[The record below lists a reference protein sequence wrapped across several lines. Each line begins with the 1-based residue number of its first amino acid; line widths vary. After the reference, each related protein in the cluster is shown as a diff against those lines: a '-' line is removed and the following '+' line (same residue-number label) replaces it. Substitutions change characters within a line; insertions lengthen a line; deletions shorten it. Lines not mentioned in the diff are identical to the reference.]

1 MKRILIITSSAITIA
16 LTGCLKDKP
25 NVDFSSTQSTYIAQI
40 TTSSNNPTP
49 NAPSGGLAYF
59 AGANLSLPATQVTP
73 DTIWFTVDIA
83 SDYAPT
89 KDIPITLTVDQ
100 TALSTYDA
108 NPSHSVSYQLF
119 PDSTFTM
126 PTMTGTVKAGQ
137 MNRLD
142 TFYVIFYPWKVDP
155 ATSYMLPLTITQAP
169 GCTISANLGTIYF
182 HVVGNPLAG
191 PYNDSSA
198 NRYNY
203 AANAGMPAYSYPGP
217 EPTPVSILGLAPY
230 FPKFASPNSPTE
242 ILVPYANNLGNYIID
257 FDGSYN
263 LTVTTDVTGITGF
276 TVFYANYNPAT
287 KTLHL
292 VTGYI
297 NGTPAARIVDETMVH
312 Q

>member
-1 MKRILIITSSAITIA
+1 MKRILIITSTAVTIA

-25 NVDFSSTQSTYIAQI
+25 NVDFSSTQSTYIAEI

-59 AGANLSLPATQVTP
+59 AGANLSLPSSQVTP
-73 DTIWFTVDIA
+73 DTIWFTVNIA

-100 TALSTYDA
+100 TALNNYIS
-108 NPSHSVSYQLF
+108 NPSNVQYSLF
-119 PDSTFTM
+119 PDSTFTV
-126 PTMTGTVKAGQ
+126 PTLTGTVKAGEN
-137 MNRLD
+137 NRLD

-155 ATSYMLPLTITQAP
+155 ASSYMLPLTITQAP

-191 PYNDSSA
+191 PYNDSLA

-203 AANAGMPAYSYPGP
+203 VGSPAPAYSYPGP
-217 EPTPVSILGLAPY
+217 EPAPASTLSLAAY
-230 FPKFASPNSPTE
+230 YPKFASPNSPTE
-242 ILVPYANNLGNYIID
+242 VLIPYANNLGNYIID
-257 FDGSYN
+257 FDASYN
-263 LTVTTDVTGITGF
+263 LTVSTDVSGITAF
-276 TVFYANYNPAT
+276 TVIYANYNPAT

-292 VTGYI
+292 ITSYV
-297 NGTPAARIVDETMVH
+297 NGAGNARITDETMVH

>member
-1 MKRILIITSSAITIA
+1 MKRILIIISTAIATV

-25 NVDFSSTQSTYIAQI
+25 NVDFTSTQGTYIAEI
-40 TTSSNNPTP
+40 TTSSNNPTQ
-49 NAPSGGLAYF
+49 NASSAGLAF
-59 AGANLSLPATQVTP
+59 FSGANLSLPSSQVTP
-73 DTIWFTVDIA
+73 DTIWFTVNIA
-83 SDYAPT
+83 SDYPPT

-100 TALSTYDA
+100 TALTTYNS
-108 NPSHSVSYQLF
+108 NPNNVQYQLF
-119 PDSTFTM
+119 PDSTVTV
-126 PTMTGTVKAGQ
+126 PTLTGTVKSGN

-155 ATSYMLPLTITQAP
+155 ASSYMLPLTITQAP
-169 GCTISANLGTIYF
+169 GCTISGNLATIYF

-203 AANAGMPAYSYPGP
+203 ATNAGMPAYSYPGP
-217 EPTPVSILGLAPY
+217 EPTPVSTLGLAPY
-230 FPKFASPNSPTE
+230 YPKFASPNNPTE
-242 ILVPYANNLGNYIID
+242 ILIPYANNLGNYIID
-257 FDGSYN
+257 FDASYN
-263 LTVTTDVTGITGF
+263 LTVTTDVSGITGF

-297 NGTPAARIVDETMVH
+297 NGAPAARIVDETMVH

>member
-1 MKRILIITSSAITIA
+1 MKRILIITSTAITIA

-25 NVDFSSTQSTYIAQI
+25 NVDFASTQSTYIAEI

-59 AGANLSLPATQVTP
+59 AGANLSLPSSQATP
-73 DTIWFTVDIA
+73 DTIWFTVNIA
-83 SDYAPT
+83 SDNPPS

-100 TALSTYDA
+100 TALNTYIS
-108 NPSHSVSYQLF
+108 NPNNVQYQIF
-119 PDSTFTM
+119 PDSTVTV
-126 PTMTGTVKAGQ
+126 PTLTGTVKAGN

-155 ATSYMLPLTITQAP
+155 ASSYMLPLTITAAT
-169 GCTISANLGTIYF
+169 GCTISGNLGTIYF

-198 NRYNY
+198 NRLNY
-203 AANAGMPAYSYPGP
+203 ATNAGMPAYTYPGP
-217 EPTPVSILGLAPY
+217 EPTPVSTLPLAPY
-230 FPKFASPNSPTE
+230 YPKFASPNSPTE
-242 ILVPYANNLGNYIID
+242 ILLPYANNLGNYIID
-257 FDGSYN
+257 FDASYN

-292 VTGYI
+292 ITGYI
-297 NGTPAARIVDETMVH
+297 NGAPAARIVDETMVH